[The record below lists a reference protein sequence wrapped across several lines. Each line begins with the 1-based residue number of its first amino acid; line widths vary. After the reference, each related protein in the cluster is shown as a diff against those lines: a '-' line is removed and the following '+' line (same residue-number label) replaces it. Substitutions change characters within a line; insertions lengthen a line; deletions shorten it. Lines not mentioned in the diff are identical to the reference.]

1 MKRVLKFVLGFLSCT
16 GMITVFC
23 FSTAWAETCEKW
35 VAKAVSVQG
44 TVEARRAGATEWQP
58 VKLNETYCPGDVIRV
73 QKRSRADIALVNQ
86 PVLHLDQ
93 NTVITLGGVKNE
105 RTSVI
110 DLVKGA
116 AHFFSRVARGL
127 EVQTAFVNAG
137 VEGTEFYIRVDED
150 KTVLSVFEGKV
161 LASNSAGNL
170 AVTGGQSAMAEA
182 GKAPVPRVVV
192 RPRDAVQ
199 WALYYPPVVSY
210 RPDEFQGEDW
220 QGMVKKS
227 LESYGKGDLAGAFA
241 GIEGAPEDVHDP
253 RFFNYRASLLLTVG
267 RVEEAGADIER
278 ALGLDPQNSN
288 AFALQSIIAV
298 TQNNKEKALSLGQ
311 KSVETGP
318 RSAAGHVALSYAQQ
332 ADFNLNGALA
342 SLNTA
347 VQLEP
352 ENALV
357 WARLAELRMSFGDQ
371 DGALK
376 AAQKAVSLN
385 PGLSRTQT
393 VLGFAYLNQIKV
405 KQAHDAFTKAIELD
419 NADPLPRLGL
429 GLSLIRDG
437 KLTEGGREIEI
448 AASLDPDNALIRSY
462 LGKTYFEEK
471 RDKQSADELN
481 MARQLDPRDP
491 TSFFYDSI
499 LKQTTNRPVEALN
512 DIQKAIELND
522 NRAVY
527 RSRLLLDA
535 DLAARSAALA
545 RIYGDLGFQ
554 QLALAE
560 GWKSEN
566 TDPADFSGHRF
577 LADTY
582 AVLPRHEIARVSELL
597 QSQLLQ
603 PLNITPIQPHLAESN
618 LFVLSGSGPA
628 DLSSNEFNPLF
639 SRDRLALQAS
649 GITGGDNTSGE
660 EIVVSGLSKNVSV
673 SAGRF
678 HYETDG
684 FRTNDDVKDDIYN
697 AFVQVSLSPD
707 TSVQAEFRHR
717 ETKRGDTALRFFSDD
732 FLPNLR
738 QEDKTDSTRLG
749 FHHAF
754 SPGSH
759 LIGSLMYQNTDR
771 STQQQTTGP
780 IDPVT
785 FFVQDKNLT
794 GTDKDYSAELQH
806 LYRSDSFKTVIGA
819 GYFNIDSRDH
829 EDDLLS
835 LFLIFDPTTSIAQT
849 PSTIDTP
856 RDVHHANVYVYS
868 YIDVLKNV
876 TLNLGGSADSF
887 KQQFPN
893 GDFKDRS
900 QINPKL
906 GITWTP
912 VPDTTVRAAAF
923 RAMKRTLITDQTLE
937 PTQVA
942 GFNQFFDE
950 PNGTDSSHYGAAIDQ
965 KFSKSVYG
973 GAEYLMRD
981 MKVPWQ
987 DVGAAELRTADWY
1000 ERLGRVYLYW
1010 APQHWLAFNAEY
1022 AYEKLDRAVEL
1033 AQGAKEVETN
1043 KVPLGINIYIPF
1055 GLSVMVKETYIVQKG
1070 DFERL
1075 SAIGQFEPGSD
1086 HFWLCDAAVSYRLPS
1101 RYGFVTVG
1109 AKNLFDKSFQFFDSD
1124 PNNPSI
1130 QPKRFIYAR
1139 ATLAF

>member
-1 MKRVLKFVLGFLSCT
+1 MKRILSRTLRVFLIS
-16 GMITVFC
+16 GAVIALLA
-23 FSTAWAETCEKW
+23 SSPRAETCEKW

-44 TVEARRAGATEWQP
+44 TVEARRVGATEWKP

-86 PVLHLDQ
+86 PVLRLDQ

-110 DLVKGA
+110 ELVKGA

-127 EVQTAFVNAG
+127 EVNTAFVNAG
-137 VEGTEFYIRVDED
+137 VEGTEFYIRVEED

-161 LASNSAGNL
+161 LASNTAGNL
-170 AVTGGQSAMAEA
+170 AVAGGQSAMAEA

-210 RPDEFQGEDW
+210 RADEFQDADW

-227 LESYGKGDLAGAFA
+227 LESYGKGDLAAAFSNL
-241 GIEGAPEDVHDP
+241 EGAPENISDP
-253 RFFNYRASLLLTVG
+253 RFFLYRASLLLTAG
-267 RVEEAGADIER
+267 RVDEAGADIDR
-278 ALGLDPQNSN
+278 ALRLDPQNSN
-288 AFALQSIIAV
+288 ALALQSIIAV
-298 TQNNKEKALSLGQ
+298 TQNEKEKALALAQ
-311 KSVETGP
+311 KAVETGP
-318 RSAAGHVALSYAQQ
+318 QSAAARVALSYAQQ
-332 ADFNLNGALA
+332 ADFNLKGALA
-342 SLNTA
+342 SLNAA

-352 ENALV
+352 KNALA
-357 WARLAELRMSFGDQ
+357 WARLAELRMSVGDL
-371 DGALK
+371 DDALE

-385 PGLSRTQT
+385 PDLSRTQT
-393 VLGFAYLNQIKV
+393 VLGFAYLTRIKV
-405 KQAHDAFTKAIELD
+405 NQAHDAFTKAIALD

-471 RDKQSADELN
+471 RDKQSADELD

-491 TSFFYDSI
+491 TSFFYDAI
-499 LKQTTNRPVEALN
+499 LKQTTNRPVEALR
-512 DIQKAIELND
+512 DAQRAIELNG

-535 DLAARSAALA
+535 DLAARSAGLA

-582 AVLPRHEIARVSELL
+582 AALPRHEIARVSELL

-618 LFVLSGSGPA
+618 LFMLSGAGPA

-639 SRDRLALQAS
+639 NRDRLALQAS
-649 GITGGDNTSGE
+649 GITGEHNTSGE
-660 EIVVSGLSKNVSV
+660 EVVVSGLFKNVSV
-673 SAGRF
+673 SAGQF

-684 FRTNDDVKDDIYN
+684 FRANNDVKDDIYN
-697 AFVQVSLSPD
+697 AFIQVSLSPD
-707 TSVQAEFRHR
+707 TSIQTEFRHR
-717 ETKRGDTALRFFSDD
+717 DTKRGDTALRFFSDD

-759 LIGSLMYQNTDR
+759 LIGSLMYQKTDR

-780 IDPVT
+780 VDPVT
-785 FFVQDKNLT
+785 FFVQDKKLA

-806 LYRSDSFKTVIGA
+806 LYRSDSFKTVLGA
-819 GYFNIDSRDH
+819 GYFDIDSRDQ
-829 EDDLLS
+829 EDDLLN
-835 LFLIFDPTTSIAQT
+835 LFLVFDPTTPISQT
-849 PSTIDTP
+849 TSTIDTP
-856 RDVHHANVYVYS
+856 RDVRHANVYAYS

-876 TLNLGGSADSF
+876 TLNLGASADLF

-906 GITWTP
+906 GMTWTP
-912 VPDTTVRAAAF
+912 VSDTTVRAAAF
-923 RAMKRTLITDQTLE
+923 RSMKRTLITDQTLE

-950 PNGTDSSHYGAAIDQ
+950 PNGTDSLHFGAAIDQ

-987 DVGAAELRTADWY
+987 DTGAGELRTADWY
-1000 ERLGRVYLYW
+1000 ERLGRAYLYW
-1010 APQHWLAFNAEY
+1010 APQRWLAFNAEY
-1022 AYEKLDRAVEL
+1022 AYEKLERAAEL
-1033 AQGAKEVETN
+1033 AQGAKDVETN
-1043 KVPLGINIYIPF
+1043 KVPLGVNIYIPF

-1086 HFWLCDAAVSYRLPS
+1086 HVWLCDAAISYRLPS

-1109 AKNLFDKSFQFFDSD
+1109 VRNLFDDSFRFFDSD

-1130 QPKRFIYAR
+1130 QPKRFVYAR